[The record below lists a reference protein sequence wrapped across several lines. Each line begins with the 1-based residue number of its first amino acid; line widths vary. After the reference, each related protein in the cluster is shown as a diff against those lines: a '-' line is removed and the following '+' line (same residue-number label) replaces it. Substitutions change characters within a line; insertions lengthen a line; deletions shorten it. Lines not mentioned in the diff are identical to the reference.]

1 MTRSTRRRRVGV
13 LVRAALESRH
23 QTGDVAFIARDRS
36 DRPRAVWPA
45 LRMIGACAALAALLS
60 GCSIANLHEVI
71 DDRDQTFTPSDS
83 FPGFGV
89 GDRVARRPTPTG
101 SYGTVSGDGT
111 RPGRIF
117 TGTAPDRVSTDT
129 RSDTSTMPSTVG
141 AVAGITPGADGR
153 TYQLNFES
161 TDVAA
166 VSKAIL
172 GDILNVNY
180 LLDPR
185 VTGQINL
192 TSSQPVPRSSL
203 VALLETSL
211 LSINATLVKDGNV
224 YRISPVVEPRGL
236 GNIGFQSVGDGYGTT
251 VIPARYVPA
260 ATLGKVLD
268 GLGGRSGTVRVE
280 PSSNLLMIQGTA
292 AERRAIVSAAA
303 MVDVDWMRTKSVA
316 ILPVEHAAPETV
328 IVELNRILGTGEGG
342 LSQNVVQLQPISRL
356 NAVLAVSSRRDAID
370 HVAKW
375 VMRLDEADHVSGGVK
390 VYRLR
395 YAQAKTVAAMLNK
408 MFGGRQGSTAAGQSD
423 NDQLEPGQ
431 DAPDNGGGD
440 KAATAQASGTATA
453 TAASG
458 SATQASSNVVKAAFS
473 DATTQKSSAN
483 EDGGSSGKNGGGKV
497 RVTPDLSNNALFI
510 ETTPQT
516 YPIVERAIREM
527 DRFPTQ
533 VNIEVTIAEV
543 TLTSELEYGVQFFLK
558 SGRFSA
564 GLGGA
569 TGLPLQSTYPG
580 LNLVAGALSDPQVV
594 LDALAK
600 FTSVKVLSSPSLVV
614 MDRQPAVLQVG
625 DQIPIL
631 TRQQT
636 SAESTA
642 TVNSVELKDT
652 GIILNVLPR
661 VNANGIVTL
670 NVEQQIS
677 NVVSTGSDSLTPTI
691 SQRRV
696 KSAISVTSG
705 QTVLLAGLITETQN
719 IDRSGLPVV
728 SQIKV
733 LNDFLSSH
741 DRTSSRTELIIF
753 IRPKIIASGGD
764 AERIT
769 EEFLG
774 RMRRMDPGRAV
785 VHSKY

>member
-1 MTRSTRRRRVGV
+1 MSSLR
-13 LVRAALESRH
+13 LI
-23 QTGDVAFIARDRS
+23 VA
-36 DRPRAVWPA
+36 
-45 LRMIGACAALAALLS
+45 GAALASLLA
-60 GCSIANLHEVI
+60 GCSVTDLHEVI
-71 DDRDQTFTPSDS
+71 DNRDQTFTPSDS

-89 GDRVARRPTPTG
+89 GDRVARRPTPTE
-101 SYGTVSGDGT
+101 SYGTVSGAAIH
-111 RPGRIF
+111 PGRIF

-129 RSDTSTMPSTVG
+129 TSDASATPSTVG
-141 AVAGITPGADGR
+141 AVPGITSGADGR

-172 GDILNVNY
+172 GDILNANY

-192 TSSQPVPRSSL
+192 TSSQPVPRRSL

-211 LSINATLVKDGNV
+211 LSINATLTKDGNV
-224 YRISPVVEPRGL
+224 YRISPVIEPRGL

-268 GLGGRSGTVRVE
+268 GLGGRNGTVKVE

-390 VYRLR
+390 VYRLK
-395 YAQAKTVAAMLNK
+395 YAQAKTVASMLNK
-408 MFGGRQGSTAAGQSD
+408 MFGGRQGSTAGQSD
-423 NDQLEPGQ
+423 SDQLEPGQ

-440 KAATAQASGTATA
+440 KAATAQTAQASGTATA

-458 SATQASSNVVKAAFS
+458 TTTQNSSNVVKATFS
-473 DATTQKSSAN
+473 DATTQKSPAN
-483 EDGGSSGKNGGGKV
+483 EDGAASGKNGGGKV

-510 ETTPQT
+510 ETNPQT

-558 SGRFSA
+558 SGKFSA

-569 TGLPLQSTYPG
+569 GGVPLQTTYPG

-661 VNANGIVTL
+661 VNANGVVTL

-705 QTVLLAGLITETQN
+705 QTVLLAGLITETQK

-733 LNDFLSSH
+733 LNDLLASH
-741 DRTSSRTELIIF
+741 DRSSSRTELIIF

-785 VHSKY
+785 VQSKY